1 MARVL
6 SLGGLFIIFYT
17 DYYNNLLIQGDSRHT
32 REHWLE
38 WCSTAVLC
46 DVSAVSEAHPLNLTL
61 KCQGELSLSHPAVD
75 QCRKHNIFSKLQ
87 SVTRRCPS
95 QSVEK
100 LWTTH
105 TCTQNNGS
113 SLNNSMIIVLSLLE
127 ESV

>member
-17 DYYNNLLIQGDSRHT
+17 DYYNNLLIQGYSRHT
-32 REHWLE
+32 DEHWLE

-46 DVSAVSEAHPLNLTL
+46 DVSSVSEAHLLILTL
-61 KCQGELSLSHPAVD
+61 KCQGELSLGHPAVD

-87 SVTRRCPS
+87 SVTRRCPVS
-95 QSVEK
+95 
-100 LWTTH
+100 LWRKHGPH
-105 TCTQNNGS
+105 TCTQNNGYT
-113 SLNNSMIIVLSLLE
+113 LNNSMIIVLSLLG